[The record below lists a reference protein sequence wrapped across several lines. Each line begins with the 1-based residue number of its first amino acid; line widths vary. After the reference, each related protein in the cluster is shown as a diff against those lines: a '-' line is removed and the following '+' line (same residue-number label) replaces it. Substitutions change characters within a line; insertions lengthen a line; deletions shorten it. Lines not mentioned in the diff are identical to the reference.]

1 MPNYLHG
8 EYIYDGTH
16 LMSADSN
23 ISQGHEEYIIQSI
36 CGEYAEDL
44 IRDAKELNHP
54 ELKNS
59 IDKIQKNINYGEYD
73 PDEVYRLYDD
83 IKDINPSLV
92 SDPKLQEAMQA
103 LRGDSRKYGCK
114 YLGYII
120 IRMNNFEV
128 WELNKESAKKIVD
141 AVHEIINEIDP
152 ERDIVDDK
160 DLLEQEIVVHPYNT
174 DISRTYTLEELQSGQ
189 LFKTASIPTTKAN
202 VFIPQRTYGNKRLSS
217 TQKWQ
222 LAHTSEG
229 FSFKEW
235 LANNV
240 FQTKI

>member
-1 MPNYLHG
+1 MPNFLHG

-16 LMSADSN
+16 LMAADTN

-44 IRDAKELNHP
+44 VNHAKELNHP
-54 ELKNS
+54 ELKDS
-59 IDKIQKNINYGEYD
+59 INKIQKHINYGEYD
-73 PDEVYRLYDD
+73 PDEVYTLYDN

-128 WELNKESAKKIVD
+128 WELNKETAKKIVD
-141 AVHEIINEIDP
+141 AVHEMINEVDP

-160 DLLEQEIVVHPYNT
+160 DLIEQEIEVYSYKNGV
-174 DISRTYTLEELQSGQ
+174 SRTYTMEELESGQ
-189 LFKTASIPTTKAN
+189 LFKTASMPKTKAN
-202 VFIPQRTYGNKRLSS
+202 VAIPQPRGTMA
-217 TQKWQ
+217 WQ
-222 LAHTSEG
+222 SRYTSES
-229 FSFKEW
+229 FSFKSFKEW
-235 LANNV
+235 I
-240 FQTKI
+240 KDRK

>member
-8 EYIYDGTH
+8 EYIYDGTN

-44 IRDAKELNHP
+44 VNNAKELNHP
-54 ELKNS
+54 ELKDS
-59 IDKIQKNINYGEYD
+59 IDKIQKHINYGEYD

-83 IKDINPSLV
+83 IKDIEPTLV
-92 SDPKLQEAMQA
+92 SNPKLQEAMQA
-103 LRGDSRKYGCK
+103 LRGDARKYGCK

-128 WELNKESAKKIVD
+128 WEMNRETAKKIVD

-160 DLLEQEIVVHPYNT
+160 DLLEQEIVVYSYKT
-174 DISRTYTLEELQSGQ
+174 DQSRSYDFEELQGGQ

-202 VFIPQRTYGNKRLSS
+202 VFIPQRTYGNKMLSP

-222 LAHTSEG
+222 LGHTSES

-235 LANNV
+235 LSNNML
-240 FQTKI
+240 